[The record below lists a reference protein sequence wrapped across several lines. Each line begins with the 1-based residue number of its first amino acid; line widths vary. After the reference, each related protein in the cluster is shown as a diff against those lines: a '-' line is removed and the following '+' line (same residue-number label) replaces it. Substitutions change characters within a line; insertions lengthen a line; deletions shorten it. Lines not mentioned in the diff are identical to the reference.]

1 MKLIDF
7 IFVQN
12 QNRPYMSRTLLIKNL
27 MRVLVSLSLLV
38 WAPVFVLAQI
48 EYPPETKAI
57 PIPEMEDLPLADGP
71 FKGTPE
77 SLKQF
82 QCPDWFRDAKFG
94 IWAHWGPQAVP
105 GDGDWYARQM
115 YLDEKRG
122 SHDAYQSHL
131 KLYGHPS
138 KAGYKDILPLWT
150 AAKWDPDRLMEL
162 YKAAG
167 AHYFVAQAVHHDNF
181 DNWNSKYQKWNSVN
195 IGPHKDMVGTWQ
207 MAAKKLGL
215 PFGVS
220 EHLGHSFTFMQSSHG
235 SDKSG
240 PLAGVPYD
248 GANPLYWDLYQL
260 PADPDDTGW
269 YSKDPRWAQEWYARI
284 YDLVTTYKPD
294 LLYSDG
300 GLPFGQAGRNIVAQ
314 LYNLSIETHDGKQE
328 AVYCCKKSYHGTDFI
343 DGSCV
348 QDLERGMMTDIQPLP
363 WQTDTST
370 GEWFW
375 VPNDRYRSSDEV
387 IHSLADIVSKN
398 GNLLLNVTLLPDGSL
413 APQMETFLHEMAD
426 WTKINGDA
434 IFGTR
439 PWTIFGEGPTDFKS
453 GAFHENFKFTAQDIR
468 FTRKGDAIY
477 AITLG
482 VPKEQLL
489 IRALAQGSPLVA
501 GEINSITLL
510 GSAEKIQWSRN
521 ADGVVVS
528 LPGTLPCKSSLCF
541 KISGLTTVAG
551 LTPPVA
557 QAFQEQIKKF

>member
-1 MKLIDF
+1 MIAY
-7 IFVQN
+7 
-12 QNRPYMSRTLLIKNL
+12 RSSRMPALLFSLALTVGAPAL
-27 MRVLVSLSLLV
+27 MLG
-38 WAPVFVLAQI
+38 QI
-48 EYPPETKAI
+48 VYPPETHAI
-57 PIPEMEDLPLADGP
+57 PIPKMEDLPLANGP

-105 GDGDWYARQM
+105 GDGDWYARQL
-115 YLDEKRG
+115 YLDEKRYG
-122 SHDAYQSHL
+122 HQAYQSHL
-131 KLYGHPS
+131 KVYGHPS
-138 KAGYKDILPLWT
+138 KTGYKDILPLWK
-150 AAKWDPDRLMEL
+150 AEKWDPDHLMEL

-181 DNWNSKYQKWNSVN
+181 DNWNSRYQKWNSVN
-195 IGPHKDMVGTWQ
+195 IGPHKDMVGIWE
-207 MAAKKLGL
+207 AAARKQGL

-240 PLAGVPYD
+240 PYAGIPYD
-248 GANPLYWDLYQL
+248 GANPAWWDLYQL
-260 PADPDDTGW
+260 PAAPGDTGW

-300 GLPFGQAGRNIVAQ
+300 GLPYGQAGMNIVAE
-314 LYNLSIETHDGKQE
+314 LYNLSIQNHNGRQQ
-328 AVYCCKKSYHGTDFI
+328 AVYCCKKNYQKTDFI

-348 QDLERGMMTDIQPLP
+348 QDLERGIMTDIQPLP

-375 VPNDRYRSSDEV
+375 VPHDRYRTSDDV

-413 APQMETFLHEMAD
+413 PPQMETFLSAMAD
-426 WTKINGDA
+426 WMKINGDA
-434 IFGTR
+434 IFDTR
-439 PWTIFGEGPTDFKS
+439 PWTIFGEGPTALKS
-453 GAFHENFKFTAQDIR
+453 GSFHESFKFSAQDIR
-468 FTRKGDAIY
+468 FTRKEEDIY

-482 VPKEQLL
+482 VPAGQLL
-489 IRALAQGSPLVA
+489 IRALAQGSPLVM
-501 GEINSITLL
+501 GEPSSITLL
-510 GSAEKIQWSRN
+510 GSPEKIQWSRT
-521 ADGVVVS
+521 ARGIVIS
-528 LPGTLPCKSSLCF
+528 LPVTLPCKSALCF
-541 KISGLTTVAG
+541 KISGLTTVPN
-551 LTPPVA
+551 LPPA
-557 QAFQEQIKKF
+557 TLQGFKDQMKKL

>member
-1 MKLIDF
+1 MTFLLF
-7 IFVQN
+7 
-12 QNRPYMSRTLLIKNL
+12 RTSGQIL
-27 MRVLVSLSLLV
+27 LSLQLLFCTT
-38 WAPVFVLAQI
+38 ALISAQI
-48 EYPPETKAI
+48 EYPPETHAL
-57 PIPEMEDLPLADGP
+57 PIPKMEDLPLANGP

-115 YLDEKRG
+115 YLDVKRG
-122 SHDAYQSHL
+122 GHQAYQSHL

-138 KAGYKDILPLWT
+138 KVGYKDILPLWT
-150 AAKWDPDRLMEL
+150 ADKWDPDHLMEL

-167 AHYFVAQAVHHDNF
+167 AHYFFAQAVHHDNF

-195 IGPHKDMVGTWQ
+195 IGPHKDIVAIWQ
-207 MAAKKLGL
+207 AAAKKQGL

-235 SDKSG
+235 SDTTG

-248 GANPLYWDLYQL
+248 GVSSANWDLYQL
-260 PADPDDTGW
+260 PANPDDTGW
-269 YSKDPRWAQEWYARI
+269 YSNDPRWAQEWYARM

-300 GLPFGQAGRNIVAQ
+300 GLPFGEAGRNIVAQ
-314 LYNLSIETHDGKQE
+314 LYNLSIQSHDGKQE
-328 AVYCCKKSYHGTDFI
+328 AVYCSKKNYQHTDFI
-343 DGSCV
+343 DGIGA
-348 QDLERGMMTDIQPLP
+348 QDLEGGKMTSIQPFP

-375 VPNDRYRSSDEV
+375 VPHDHYHSSSDA
-387 IHSLADIVSKN
+387 IQTLSDIVSKN

-413 APQMETFLHEMAD
+413 PPEMETFLHEMAD
-426 WTKINGDA
+426 WMKINGEA

-439 PWTIFGEGPTDFKS
+439 PWVVFGEGPTAPKGS
-453 GAFHENFKFTAQDIR
+453 AFHKFTSEDIR
-468 FTRKGDAIY
+468 FTQKGSDIY

-482 VPKEQLL
+482 VPESPVT
-489 IRALAQGSPLVA
+489 IHSFASGSALVK
-501 GEINSITLL
+501 GEPSSISLL
-510 GSAEKIQWSRN
+510 GSSEKLNWSRTS
-521 ADGVVVS
+521 DGLVIQ
-528 LPGTLPCKSSLCF
+528 LPAVLPCKSALCF
-541 KISGLTTVAG
+541 KISGLATA
-551 LTPPVA
+551 PPSV
-557 QAFQEQIKKF
+557 Q